1 MQIAQEDKSAV
12 ALLVAQSM
20 SQSVQAVRRLA
31 ASLSHHFA
39 AVRWRG
45 LLLCKVELNR
55 DQQVQQ
61 VCNSPMEKS
70 VAVLGGAEPAGSA
83 SGVLADSMTAMPVC
97 SSPTEEFAVVL
108 GGAEPAGSASVP
120 IRSAAQMRPDR

>member
-1 MQIAQEDKSAV
+1 MQITQEDKSAV
-12 ALLVAQSM
+12 ALLVVQSM
-20 SQSVQAVRRLA
+20 SQSVQAVRWLA
-31 ASLSHHFA
+31 ASLPRHFA
-39 AVRWRG
+39 AVRG

-61 VCNSPMEKS
+61 VCNSPIEKS

-83 SGVLADSMTAMPVC
+83 SGVLADSMTAIPVY
-97 SSPTEEFAVVL
+97 SSPAEEFAVVV

-120 IRSAAQMRPDR
+120 TRSAAQMRPDR